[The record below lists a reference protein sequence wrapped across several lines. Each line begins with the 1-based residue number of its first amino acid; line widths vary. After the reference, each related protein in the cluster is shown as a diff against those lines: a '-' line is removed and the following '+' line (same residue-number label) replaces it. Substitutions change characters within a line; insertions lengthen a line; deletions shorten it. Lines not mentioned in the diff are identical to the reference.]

1 LQAGVRGV
9 TDLIVMPA
17 LINLDFADIR
27 TAMMEMGKAM
37 MGMGEGIGDRRAIEA
52 AEAAINN
59 PLLDDV
65 SMKGARGVIINV
77 TGGGDM
83 TLFEV
88 DEACNRIRDE
98 VDPNANIIFGATF
111 DEKMEGV
118 MRVSIVATG
127 IDVAEAQGRVRG
139 GATTNSMI
147 NVLTS
152 AQQQERKIDRTRPA
166 TTTAAPVQSEARSES
181 YIPNAP
187 VRTSTSVASTSGSQ
201 VTGRAPMQQPMM
213 QQQHVAPVSQNMGSA
228 MMGSAARKI
237 EEDYSNMPYEAEIVE
252 TAPVQNYVT
261 QTQPQSSQPRGTRY
275 NDSFIPPA
283 PIEAPVT
290 RNVVEQPVYQ
300 TAQPVQQQHVQ
311 QPVQQPA
318 QQPQNFLRPPV
329 PGAVQPKKRAASLF
343 ERFTQGLRHEEE
355 AVVEGEGETSG
366 DTGETGGL
374 RAAPRQSYQQS
385 YQSASYNQA
394 PQQGSLNIDAPV
406 ASRPG
411 PQVDDELDI
420 PAFLRRQ
427 AN

>member
-1 LQAGVRGV
+1 
-9 TDLIVMPA
+9 
-17 LINLDFADIR
+17 
-27 TAMMEMGKAM
+27 
-37 MGMGEGIGDRRAIEA
+37 
-52 AEAAINN
+52 
-59 PLLDDV
+59 
-65 SMKGARGVIINV
+65 
-77 TGGGDM
+77 
-83 TLFEV
+83 
-88 DEACNRIRDE
+88 
-98 VDPNANIIFGATF
+98 
-111 DEKMEGV
+111 MEGV

-139 GATTNSMI
+139 SGATTNSMI

-166 TTTAAPVQSEARSES
+166 TTTGSTVQSDARSES

-201 VTGRAPMQQPMM
+201 ITARTPMQQPMM
-213 QQQHVAPVSQNMGSA
+213 QQQQTAPVAQNMGSA
-228 MMGSAARKI
+228 VMGSAARKI
-237 EEDYSNMPYEAEIVE
+237 EEDYSHMPYEAEIVE
-252 TAPVQNYVT
+252 TAPVQNYVA
-261 QTQPQSSQPRGTRY
+261 QTQSAQPRGTRY

-283 PIEAPVT
+283 PVEAPVT

-300 TAQPVQQQHVQ
+300 TAQPVQQQPQQQPQQQ
-311 QPVQQPA
+311 QPV

-355 AVVEGEGETSG
+355 AVAVEGEGDTTG
-366 DTGETGGL
+366 DTGESGGL

-406 ASRPG
+406 ATRPG